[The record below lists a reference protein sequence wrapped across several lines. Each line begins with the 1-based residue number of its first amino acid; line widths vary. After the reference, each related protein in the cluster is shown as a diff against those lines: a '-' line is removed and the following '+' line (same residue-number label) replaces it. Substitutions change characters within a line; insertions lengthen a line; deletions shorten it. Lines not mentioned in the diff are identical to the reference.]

1 MIVIIENSYMTN
13 KEYVERLLNSVAR
26 KLMSVSGHIDVD
38 VDEEIIYAEILNC
51 KNMLENV
58 LENITLEE
66 D

>member
-1 MIVIIENSYMTN
+1 MKVIIESYMTN
-13 KEYVERLLNSVAR
+13 KEYVENLLNSVAR
-26 KLMSVSGHIDVD
+26 KLMFVSGHIDVD